1 MATIQCTLA
10 PFISGSSSEKIPFVF
25 LPHRGQIVHP
35 SREIG
40 FPGVKMPMC
49 AVSAAQYLTTN
60 GWAELRNPIDTD
72 VPFRLFRDEGRIY
85 LQWLGE
91 PELRQ
96 RMQGRLVLVHLMC
109 RDMTPRL
116 LLEESRAAL
125 HQDDMQM
132 PNQNIFT
139 PCIAFRVVGTP
150 IKYVTS
156 KCFVALLLC
165 LYLV

>member
-1 MATIQCTLA
+1 
-10 PFISGSSSEKIPFVF
+10 
-25 LPHRGQIVHP
+25 
-35 SREIG
+35 
-40 FPGVKMPMC
+40 MPMC

-116 LLEESRAAL
+116 LLEDGRAAL
-125 HQDDMQM
+125 HHAPALEFFTLGKVPLINSTISNSNTVAFLVPFRAASIPLQTVKAVCRYTAHG
-132 PNQNIFT
+132 T
-139 PCIAFRVVGTP
+139 PCQGLAASDFGRCYNIARSPEHELWPGEEE
-150 IKYVTS
+150 
-156 KCFVALLLC
+156 
-165 LYLV
+165 

>member
-1 MATIQCTLA
+1 
-10 PFISGSSSEKIPFVF
+10 
-25 LPHRGQIVHP
+25 
-35 SREIG
+35 
-40 FPGVKMPMC
+40 MPMC

-125 HQDDMQM
+125 HQ
-132 PNQNIFT
+132 
-139 PCIAFRVVGTP
+139 GT
-150 IKYVTS
+150 
-156 KCFVALLLC
+156 
-165 LYLV
+165 LV

>member
-1 MATIQCTLA
+1 
-10 PFISGSSSEKIPFVF
+10 

-116 LLEESRAAL
+116 LLPDGRTAPHHGLQSQEHHPGGCLFVWEK
-125 HQDDMQM
+125 
-132 PNQNIFT
+132 N
-139 PCIAFRVVGTP
+139 
-150 IKYVTS
+150 KYTLSVP
-156 KCFVALLLC
+156 VLD
-165 LYLV
+165 VEQ